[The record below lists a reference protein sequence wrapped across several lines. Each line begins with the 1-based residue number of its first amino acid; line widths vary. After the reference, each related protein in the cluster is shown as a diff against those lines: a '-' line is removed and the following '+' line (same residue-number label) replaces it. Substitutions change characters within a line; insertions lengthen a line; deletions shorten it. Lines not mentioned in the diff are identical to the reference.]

1 MWSTWRP
8 VTQPPTMA
16 EAVAAGSTAAGMAMT
31 AAAAAAR
38 ARISFLN
45 AVALP
50 PSLDS
55 RDRFGNTYIL

>member
-1 MWSTWRP
+1 
-8 VTQPPTMA
+8 MA

-31 AAAAAAR
+31 AAAAAAAR

>member
-1 MWSTWRP
+1 
-8 VTQPPTMA
+8 MA